1 MTIININNS
10 TNFLELSDKIN
21 VIISILIVCIGLIGN
36 TLSLIIYGQSK
47 YRLNSSHVFI
57 FILAIVDSLF
67 LIVHFF
73 EDTIRNYKKYYFL
86 INYFNIIDTNKEICI
101 LTNYMRYVLRSI
113 SSYIIL
119 AFTFQR
125 FIIVYSPLSN
135 RRFKSKKYAWFI
147 CLLIII
153 SSLLLNSWS
162 LFVFDLTTLNNTKQ
176 CDVLFEWE
184 YIYYYIS
191 ISYFTLS
198 ILIPMIL
205 IVILNGLIIKKSKQ
219 DDLKRKKYMNSGVS
233 SKKKSTQSKK
243 HTKSNNS
250 RRNALKKSI
259 HYRIKNNKI
268 NLTHKMTKT
277 LGLASFSFVLLNLPY
292 SIMWYIYILFYFDI

>member
-1 MTIININNS
+1 MTIITINNS

-57 FILAIVDSLF
+57 FILAIIDSLF

-73 EDTIRNYKKYYFL
+73 EDTLKNIVKYYL
-86 INYFNIIDTNKEICI
+86 LDINYFNIIDTNKEICI

-162 LFVFDLTTLNNTKQ
+162 LFVFDLTTLNNTNQ

-205 IVILNGLIIKKSKQ
+205 IVILNKPLYQ
-219 DDLKRKKYMNSGVS
+219 VN
-233 SKKKSTQSKK
+233 
-243 HTKSNNS
+243 
-250 RRNALKKSI
+250 
-259 HYRIKNNKI
+259 
-268 NLTHKMTKT
+268 
-277 LGLASFSFVLLNLPY
+277 
-292 SIMWYIYILFYFDI
+292 

>member
-1 MTIININNS
+1 MKNLKNS
-10 TNFLELSDKIN
+10 TNFLEISDKIN
-21 VIISILIVCIGLIGN
+21 IYAALLIVCIGLIGN

-57 FILAIVDSLF
+57 FILAIIDSLF

-73 EDTIRNYKKYYFL
+73 EDTVKNIGKYYL
-86 INYFNIIDTNKEICI
+86 LNTNYVNIIDTTKEICI

-125 FIIVYSPLSN
+125 FIIVYSPLSSS
-135 RRFKSKKYAWFI
+135 RFKSKKYAWFI
-147 CLLIII
+147 CLLIMI
-153 SSLLLNSWS
+153 SSLLINSWS
-162 LFVFDLTTLNNTKQ
+162 LFVFDLTILNNTKQ

-198 ILIPMIL
+198 ILVPMIL

-219 DDLKRKKYMNSGVS
+219 DDLKRKKYINGGVS
-233 SKKKSTQSKK
+233 SKKKSTQTKK
-243 HTKSNNS
+243 HNKSNNS

-292 SIMWYIYILFYFDI
+292 SIMW

>member
-1 MTIININNS
+1 MTIIIINNS

-36 TLSLIIYGQSK
+36 SLSLLIYGQSK

-57 FILAIVDSLF
+57 FILAIIDSLF

-73 EDTIRNYKKYYFL
+73 EDTIRNYKKYYL
-86 INYFNIIDTNKEICI
+86 LNINYLNIIDTNKEICI

-153 SSLLLNSWS
+153 SSLLINSWS

-176 CDVLFEWE
+176 CDVHEEKLNT
-184 YIYYYIS
+184 YYYIT

-198 ILIPMIL
+198 ILIPMVL
-205 IVILNGLIIKKSKQ
+205 IVILNVLIINKSKK
-219 DDLKRKKYMNSGVS
+219 DELKRNKFRNVLITSSNRMTLQNNVNNNS
-233 SKKKSTQSKK
+233 SKVT
-243 HTKSNNS
+243 TI
-250 RRNALKKSI
+250 RRNALKSTTNDLKLDREKRA
-259 HYRIKNNKI
+259 RIKISAK
-268 NLTHKMTKT
+268 KMTKT
-277 LGLASFSFVLLNLPY
+277 LVLVSSSFVLLNLPY
-292 SIMWYIYILFYFDI
+292 SIMW